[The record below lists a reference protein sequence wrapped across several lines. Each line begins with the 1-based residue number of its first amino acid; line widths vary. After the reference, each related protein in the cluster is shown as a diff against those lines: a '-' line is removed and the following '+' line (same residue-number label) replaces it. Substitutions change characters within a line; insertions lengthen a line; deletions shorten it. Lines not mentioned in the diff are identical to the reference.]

1 MIRARTWISIAGGPM
16 NLPTPVTSS
25 RSTMVQLSFHAVH
38 ASGRRAPRLASG
50 SRDVVARNLPSVTS
64 ADRVTGLSTGMFASA
79 RVGNW
84 TWLRCR
90 EPYPC
95 HCRGKNAQIPWPRRS
110 PAAAV
115 TRAKQRRICRA
126 TRQYIRHHNLDKSAV
141 RFDIVAITWPEHER
155 PLIEHQRGAFPW
167 RSAIPPAT
175 PTIPHRR

>member
-1 MIRARTWISIAGGPM
+1 MARAPAGSSP
-16 NLPTPVTSS
+16 SS
-25 RSTMVQLSFHAVH
+25 RSRWSSWLSMLARFF
-38 ASGRRAPRLASG
+38 RRAPTAHVLGRRGEKLAERYLRRQG
-50 SRDVVARNLPSVTS
+50 HRIVDRNVCLRGGELDLVTVEGRILVVVEVKTRKCP
-64 ADRVTGLSTGMFASA
+64 G
-79 RVGNW
+79 
-84 TWLRCR
+84 
-90 EPYPC
+90 P
-95 HCRGKNAQIPWPRRS
+95 RS

-115 TRAKQRRICRA
+115 TGAKQRRICRA